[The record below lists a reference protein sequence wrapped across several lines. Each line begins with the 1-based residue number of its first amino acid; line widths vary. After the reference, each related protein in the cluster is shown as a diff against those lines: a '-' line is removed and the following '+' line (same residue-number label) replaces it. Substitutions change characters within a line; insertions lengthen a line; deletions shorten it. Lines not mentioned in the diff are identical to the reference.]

1 MAEQN
6 RSGESRNGAERPCY
20 YQTSLTELTKKD
32 KRKKQKKNLGWSSQN
47 ENQAEGAW
55 SAGGGEMVW
64 WRRLS

>member
-32 KRKKQKKNLGWSSQN
+32 KRKKQKKISVPRMRTKQKELGRP
-47 ENQAEGAW
+47 AEEKW
-55 SAGGGEMVW
+55 CGGED
-64 WRRLS
+64 